1 MRISGV
7 WLLALIGL
15 VLSATGC
22 GQVTAE
28 PEPAKVEH
36 EFVKLYN
43 GKDLSGWDVHNG
55 SISAWKANGELLSCV
70 GPGGGWLRTVK
81 PYSDF
86 VLRLKYRIPKAGN
99 SGVGLRFPPHGD
111 PAHEGMEIQILDD
124 NDKAYEKII
133 PAQHTGGIY
142 YQAAAKQG
150 FAKPPGQWNEYEITC
165 LGQHVVVKLNGQVVN
180 DVMLDQFTKGEGG
193 HKALADRPQIGFI
206 GLQSHASGGKFEPI
220 DFRDVEV
227 KDLTTTTPSGLQY
240 VDVVD
245 GTGPTVPAGSTVE
258 VHYTGWLTDG
268 TKFDSSRDRG
278 QTIELPLTKVIKGW
292 QEGIPGMKVGGRRK
306 LVIPPE
312 LGYGARGAG
321 GVIPGNATLV
331 FDVEVFK
338 IVSR

>member
-7 WLLALIGL
+7 WLPALAGLI
-15 VLSATGC
+15 VSAGGF
-22 GQVTAE
+22 GQAVAG
-28 PEPAKVEH
+28 PANG

-43 GKDLSGWDVHNG
+43 GKDLSGWDVQNG
-55 SISAWKANGELLSCV
+55 NLGAWKANGELLSCV
-70 GPGGGWLRTVK
+70 GPGGGWLRTEN

-86 VLRLKYRIPKAGN
+86 VLKLKYRIPKGGN
-99 SGVGLRFPPHGD
+99 SGVGLRFPPKCD

-124 NDKAYEKII
+124 DAEVYQNMHLV
-133 PAQHTGGIY
+133 PAQHTGSIY

-150 FAKPPGQWNEYEITC
+150 FAKPVGQWNEYEITC
-165 LGQHVVVKLNGQVVN
+165 LGQHVVVKLNGHVIT
-180 DVMLDQFTKGEGG
+180 DAMLDQFTKGAGG
-193 HKALADRPQIGFI
+193 HRALADRPQVGFI
-206 GLQSHASGGKFEPI
+206 GLQSHDSGGKFEPI
-220 DFRDVEV
+220 DFRDIEV
-227 KDLTTTTPSGLQY
+227 KDLTTTTPSGLHY
-240 VDVVD
+240 VDVVE
-245 GTGPTVPAGSTVE
+245 GTGPVVPAGATVE
-258 VHYTGWLTDG
+258 VHYTGWLTNG

-278 QTIELPLTKVIKGW
+278 QAISLPLTRVIRGW